1 MTGPIVSTETDPH
14 TGPATRSSPDDKR
27 LAYDPPHRYVR
38 RPAHCPA
45 AEISPY
51 GVEMMEDTAIRGH

>member
-1 MTGPIVSTETDPH
+1 MDADAVFECED
-14 TGPATRSSPDDKR
+14 
-27 LAYDPPHRYVR
+27 L
-38 RPAHCPA
+38 HCDLRTAPA

>member
-1 MTGPIVSTETDPH
+1 MTSQCHLRGS
-14 TGPATRSSPDDKR
+14 RSNR
-27 LAYDPPHRYVR
+27 LREPVDADAVLECEDL
-38 RPAHCPA
+38 HCDLRTAPA

>member
-1 MTGPIVSTETDPH
+1 MIHH
-14 TGPATRSSPDDKR
+14 TGTFGDLRTA
-27 LAYDPPHRYVR
+27 
-38 RPAHCPA
+38 PA